1 MAVATGGLPADRSMR
16 GDFMQP
22 TVRRDNDPLAVAAR
36 VAFLALIAAV
46 SFASLAPTTWIP
58 RLLYSYH
65 LEHFAAFYL
74 TALSMAAARYRAGLN
89 RVLLD
94 LVILASLLEGV
105 RAFTPAHQLTAAED
119 WIADLGGGLAALTPI
134 MVGGFRKSFSGVAA
148 VPDSPSVGEA

>member
-1 MAVATGGLPADRSMR
+1 
-16 GDFMQP
+16 MQP

-36 VAFLALIAAV
+36 VAFLGLIVAV

-58 RLLYSYH
+58 HLLYSYH

-74 TALSMAAARYRAGLN
+74 MALSMAAARYRAGLN

-94 LVILASLLEGV
+94 VVILASLMEGV
-105 RAFTPAHQLTAAED
+105 RAFTPAHQLTAVED

-134 MVGGFRKSFSGVAA
+134 MVGKFRVSFSGRAA
-148 VPDSPSVGEA
+148 VSESASAGEG